1 MQKGTRRQKVALIVI
16 SILPLQKQIAKT
28 GRLIIYMASIKNRCI
43 PAALQSKNV
52 LLIGDKVHIPN
63 KINVI

>member
-1 MQKGTRRQKVALIVI
+1 MI
-16 SILPLQKQIAKT
+16 SILPLQKQIGKT

-43 PAALQSKNV
+43 PVALQSKNV

-63 KINVI
+63 KNKCDIIIF